1 MNIGKISNEFL
12 KNQIISKLTIKRKDV
27 LLGPGIGRDCSI
39 VDFGDELCIIS
50 SDPITGAS
58 SQMGYIGVHICCNDI
73 VTTGAEVVG
82 VTLTILAPPDVQAAD
97 IERVVM
103 DAERAALE
111 LGIDILGGHTE
122 VTDAVSRMVLCLT
135 AIGKVKKEKVV
146 SFASA
151 QPGDDIVVT
160 KKAGMEG
167 TAILAHDREELLL
180 RHFSQELIEKAKG
193 FIKSI
198 SVIKEGRLASSFGV
212 HGMHDA
218 TEGGVLGAIWE
229 ISEAMGKGVEID
241 ISKIPIAAET
251 AAICRFFGIDPLRLI
266 SSGCMVIIA
275 PEGEKLVDLLN
286 QNGVEAAVV
295 GKVIDGTDKWLL
307 TEGGRIPLE
316 APDADH
322 LYKALKFS
330 EKLP

>member
-1 MNIGKISNEFL
+1 VNIGKISNEFL

-39 VDFGDELCIIS
+39 LDFGDELCIIS

-58 SQMGYIGVHICCNDI
+58 SQIGYIGVHICCNDI

-82 VTLTILAPPDVQAAD
+82 VTLTVLAPPNAQAAD
-97 IERVVM
+97 IEQVVV
-103 DAERAALE
+103 DAERAARDLD
-111 LGIDILGGHTE
+111 IDILGGHTE

-135 AIGKVKKEKVV
+135 AIGRVRKEKVV
-146 SFASA
+146 SFANA
-151 QPGDDIVVT
+151 QAGDDIVVT

-167 TAILAHDREELLL
+167 TAILAHDREDILL
-180 RHFSQELIEKAKG
+180 RHFPVELVQRAKD
-193 FIKSI
+193 FIKCI
-198 SVIKEGRLASSFGV
+198 SVVKEGRLASAFGV

-241 ISKIPIAAET
+241 VNKIPVAAET

-266 SSGCMVIIA
+266 SSGSMVIVA
-275 PEGEKLVDLLN
+275 PGGEKLVELLN
-286 QNGVEAAVV
+286 RNGVEAAVV
-295 GKVIDGTDKWLL
+295 GKVIDGTAKWLL
-307 TEGGRIPLE
+307 IEEGRIPLD
-316 APDADH
+316 PPGADQ
-322 LYKALKFS
+322 LYKALRFT
-330 EKLP
+330 

>member
-1 MNIGKISNEFL
+1 VNIGKISNEFL

-39 VDFGDELCIIS
+39 LDFGDELCIIS

-73 VTTGAEVVG
+73 VTTGADVVG
-82 VTLTILAPPDVQAAD
+82 VTLTVLAPAHAEAAD
-97 IERVVM
+97 IEQVVA
-103 DAERAALE
+103 DAECAARE

-135 AIGKVKKEKVV
+135 AIGRVNKEKAV
-146 SFASA
+146 SFANA
-151 QPGDDIVVT
+151 RAGDDIVIT

-180 RHFSQELIEKAKG
+180 RHFPEDVVQRAQG
-193 FIKSI
+193 FIKHI
-198 SVIKEGRLASSFGV
+198 SVVKEGRLASAFGV

-229 ISEAMGKGVEID
+229 ISEAMGRGVEVD
-241 ISKIPIAAET
+241 IRRIPIAAET
-251 AAICRFFGIDPLRLI
+251 AAICRFFQIDPLRLI
-266 SSGCMVIIA
+266 SSGCMVIVT
-275 PEGEKLVDLLN
+275 PKGEKLVELLN
-286 QNGVEAAVV
+286 SNGIEAAVV
-295 GKVIDGTDKWLL
+295 GRVIDGTAKWLL
-307 TEGGRIPLE
+307 TEEGRIPLDPPGVDQLYE
-316 APDADH
+316 A
-322 LYKALKFS
+322 LCFK
-330 EKLP
+330 

>member
-1 MNIGKISNEFL
+1 VNIGKISNEFL

-39 VDFGDELCIIS
+39 LDFGEELCIIS

-82 VTLTILAPPDVQAAD
+82 VTLTILAPPDAQAAE
-97 IERVVM
+97 IEQVVV
-103 DAERAALE
+103 DAERAARE
-111 LGIDILGGHTE
+111 LDIDILGGHTE
-122 VTDAVSRMVLCLT
+122 VTDAVSKMVLCLT
-135 AIGKVKKEKVV
+135 AIGRVRKEKVV

-151 QPGDDIVVT
+151 QAGDDIVVT

-167 TAILAHDREELLL
+167 TAILAHDREDLLL
-180 RHFSQELIEKAKG
+180 RHFPEELVQSAKD
-193 FIKSI
+193 FINHI
-198 SVIKEGRLASSFGV
+198 SVIKEGRIASSFGV

-241 ISKIPIAAET
+241 VRRIPVAAET
-251 AAICRFFGIDPLRLI
+251 RAICRFFNIDPLKLI
-266 SSGCMVIIA
+266 SSGCMVIVT
-275 PEGEKLVDLLN
+275 PKGEKLVELLN
-286 QNGVEAAVV
+286 ANGIEAAVV
-295 GKVIDGTDKWLL
+295 GKVIDDSAKWLV
-307 TEGGRIPLE
+307 TGEERAPLE
-316 APDADH
+316 PPDADQ
-322 LYKALKFS
+322 LYKALRFT
-330 EKLP
+330 

>member
-1 MNIGKISNEFL
+1 M
-12 KNQIISKLTIKRKDV
+12 
-27 LLGPGIGRDCSI
+27 
-39 VDFGDELCIIS
+39 CIIS

-82 VTLTILAPPDVQAAD
+82 VTLTILAPPDARAVD
-97 IERVVM
+97 IEQVVT

-135 AIGKVKKEKVV
+135 AIGKVKKEKVI
-146 SFASA
+146 SFANA

-193 FIKSI
+193 FIKFI
-198 SVIKEGRLASSFGV
+198 SVMKEGRFASSFGV

-241 ISKIPIAAET
+241 VSKIPIAAET

-266 SSGCMVIIA
+266 SSGCMVIVV
-275 PEGEKLVDLLN
+275 PEGKKLVELLN
-286 QNGVEAAVV
+286 QNGVEAVVV

-307 TEGGRIPLE
+307 TEEGRIPLE

-322 LYKALKFS
+322 LYKALNFS